1 MNIGIIIFVSFILLK
16 IKIYSGLFALLQK
29 FPQDIVPIVSI
40 SVITS
45 ILLKLHQL
53 STIPE

>member
-1 MNIGIIIFVSFILLK
+1 MNIGIIIFVSFILQK

-45 ILLKLHQL
+45 ILLKLHRL